1 MHGRGPG
8 IVSACLGLALAA
20 LLATSSP
27 TLGQSASDKDSD
39 GPFTG
44 LAIIT
49 DDLKWYKLF
58 ESPKTP
64 VLSVK
69 DVFGP
74 NERGALALIFSNAQP
89 RNGVVKVECDVTAFD
104 PRGKKPIVDDGAC
117 YDGPFYGENILVPAL
132 LDLQFETS
140 KEDPPG
146 RAGFT
151 VTMHDVH
158 SGRKVKLTVAY
169 ELEAGK

>member
-27 TLGQSASDKDSD
+27 TLGQSASD
-39 GPFTG
+39 
-44 LAIIT
+44 
-49 DDLKWYKLF
+49 
-58 ESPKTP
+58 
-64 VLSVK
+64 
-69 DVFGP
+69 
-74 NERGALALIFSNAQP
+74 
-89 RNGVVKVECDVTAFD
+89 
-104 PRGKKPIVDDGAC
+104 
-117 YDGPFYGENILVPAL
+117 
-132 LDLQFETS
+132 LQFETS
-140 KEDPPG
+140 KEDPAG